1 MIRVLLAEDHETVRE
16 GIRLLLNAQPDMQ
29 VVAEAGDGS
38 DTLAQAHALKPHV
51 VVLDLTMPGMN
62 GLSAAK
68 TLHASLPSIAVIAL
82 TRHDDPAYVQELV
95 AAGARGYVL
104 KQSAS
109 TELLKA
115 IRAAAAGTDYLDPAI
130 RQAEQERDLRRRAG
144 TPRIT
149 DREKEVLRRMAVGHS
164 NKEIASALDI
174 SVKTVEVHKANA
186 MRKLTLRGRTDV
198 VRYAALNG
206 WLQDP

>member
-16 GIRLLLNAQPDMQ
+16 GIRLLLDAQPDMR

-38 DTLAQAHALKPHV
+38 DTLVQAQALKPHV

-115 IRAAAAGTDYLDPAI
+115 IRAAAAGIDYLDPAI

-149 DREKEVLRRMAVGHS
+149 DREKEVLHRMA
-164 NKEIASALDI
+164 
-174 SVKTVEVHKANA
+174 
-186 MRKLTLRGRTDV
+186 
-198 VRYAALNG
+198 
-206 WLQDP
+206 